1 VTGITPTG
9 PEQTI
14 TRKQLLAHRDAEA
27 KRLREEWA
35 KEEDVED
42 DTPTG

>member
-1 VTGITPTG
+1 MSITPTG

-35 KEEDVED
+35 KEKENAD